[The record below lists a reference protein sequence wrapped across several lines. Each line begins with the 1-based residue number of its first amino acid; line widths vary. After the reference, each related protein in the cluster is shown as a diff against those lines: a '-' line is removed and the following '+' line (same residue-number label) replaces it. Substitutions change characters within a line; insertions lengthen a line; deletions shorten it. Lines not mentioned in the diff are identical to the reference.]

1 MHASGTDMHDAPQ
14 LSMSLAGL
22 EQGVRAFYVCLV
34 IKFCRDAGMIEAPRE
49 VVDSGCAIDCLLDLH
64 RIGDISRN
72 DRYCVTEL
80 LACFF
85 FVTCEYTHRL
95 LAFYKFGHQG
105 AAQEASCTRYY
116 YGHDGLPAPE

>member
-22 EQGVRAFYVCLV
+22 EQGVHAFYVGLV

-64 RIGDISRN
+64 SIGDISRN

-85 FVTCEYTHRL
+85 FVTCVNTHLL
-95 LAFYKFGHQG
+95 LAFYNFFYHDP
-105 AAQEASCTRYY
+105 AQ
-116 YGHDGLPAPE
+116 